1 MKLEVLIAEDD
12 PLVRFTMRE
21 AIEAANHVVE
31 AVADGYEAI
40 ERMTA
45 RTFDVVVSDVWMP
58 RVNGLSLFHHI
69 RKHSSRTGVILV
81 TAHGSVCDAVDSLK
95 AGVDDYLTKPFD
107 IAELVIRVERLGERI
122 SLHNELR
129 AAKASLAVAG
139 REAKLIGKSQVM
151 QGLVERIRTVAPT
164 DASVVI
170 LGESGTGK
178 ELVARAVH
186 ESSARA
192 ARPFVAVNCTA
203 FPETLIEAELF
214 GHERGAFTG
223 ATQRR
228 EGRFKAADGGTLLLD
243 EVGEIPVSVQAKLLR
258 VLQEGT
264 IEPLG
269 SHRPIGIDVRLI
281 CTTHRNLKQMIK
293 AGTFREDLYYRLNV
307 LDIHVPPLRN
317 RRSDLPLL
325 VAHFF
330 RKFAGDRGELDM
342 HPRAWA
348 ALMHHSFPGNVR
360 ELEHAIHHAC
370 VLSEGTEIDVA
381 HLPTDIRGPEEPGCS
396 EATKVRP
403 LVDSIKDFERQCLIG
418 ALNATNGV
426 KFKAARLLGISRK
439 TLWEKLKAHQ
449 ITDSNLEEEDGP
461 DAISERDV
469 NLS

>member
-1 MKLEVLIAEDD
+1 MKLEVLVAEDD
-12 PLVRFTMRE
+12 DLVRFTVRE
-21 AIEAANHVVE
+21 AFEAAGHTVE
-31 AVADGYEAI
+31 AVNDGQDAI
-40 ERMTA
+40 ARLNERP
-45 RTFDVVVSDVWMP
+45 FDVVISDVWMSK
-58 RVNGLSLFHHI
+58 VNGLSVFHHV
-69 RKHSSRTGVILV
+69 RKHAPGTGVILI
-81 TAHGSVCDAVDSLK
+81 TAHGSVTDAVESLK
-95 AGVDDYLTKPFD
+95 AGVDDYVTKPFD
-107 IAELVIRVERLGERI
+107 IAELVIRVERLGERMR
-122 SLHNELR
+122 LHHELR
-129 AAKASLAVAG
+129 EARANLAGAG
-139 REAKLIGKSQVM
+139 PEAKLIGRSQVM
-151 QGLVERIRTVAPT
+151 QSLIERIRMVAPT
-164 DASVVI
+164 DASIVI

-186 ESSARA
+186 ESSSRA
-192 ARPFVAVNCTA
+192 AGPFIAVNCTA

-228 EGRFKAADGGTLLLD
+228 DGRFKAADGGTLLLD
-243 EVGEIPVSVQAKLLR
+243 EVGEIPLSVQAKLLR

-269 SHRPIGIDVRLI
+269 SHRPISLDVRLI
-281 CTTHRNLKQMIK
+281 CATHRNLKQMIA

-330 RKFAGDRGELDM
+330 RKFAGERRELKVQ
-342 HPRAWA
+342 PRAWA

-360 ELEHAIHHAC
+360 ELEHAIHHAV
-370 VLSEGTEIDVA
+370 VLSQGMEIDIA
-381 HLPTDIRGPEEPGCS
+381 HLPTDIRGRESQGLDED
-396 EATKVRP
+396 AKVRP
-403 LVDSIKDFERQCLIG
+403 LAESMKDFERQCLIL

-449 ITDSNLEEEDGP
+449 ITDSNLDEDDGG
-461 DAISERDV
+461 ASSERDV
-469 NLS
+469 IMI